1 MIVSEELVMAD
12 IQRVVER
19 EGRGAGAVRPTD
31 RLVDDLGLDS
41 LSLTSLAVE
50 LEDRYQVI
58 LNDDDATRLNTVAEL
73 ARCVVERVRD
83 SAAEP
88 DDAHDDADDDDDAE
102 SGLALRSEGDGA
114 PL

>member
-19 EGRGAGAVRPTD
+19 EGRGAGVVRPTD

-41 LSLTSLAVE
+41 MSLTSLAVE

-58 LNDDDATRLNTVAEL
+58 LNDDDATRLNTVVEL
-73 ARCVVERVRD
+73 ARCVVERVR
-83 SAAEP
+83 AAAAANDE
-88 DDAHDDADDDDDAE
+88 DDDRDDDAAA
-102 SGLALRSEGDGA
+102 LALYSEGDGA